1 MAELDY
7 VGGELGLFAA
17 ATNWK
22 SYYGRLLEPFIKGN
36 VLEVGAGI
44 GGTMPF
50 LWNDSVSSWLCL
62 EPDPA
67 LALELEDRIRN
78 FTRGKVKS
86 KVGTIDD
93 IPATESF
100 DSILYIDV
108 LEHIKRDKEELG
120 RAAQHLAAGGRIIV
134 LSPAFQSLFSPFDA
148 ALGHERRY
156 TAKTLAAAFPR
167 GLKQEK
173 LFYADS
179 VGAMLSFS
187 NRLLLKKSMPTVT
200 QIRFWDKVIIPVSRV
215 VDPLVRPLFGRSVI
229 AVFRK

>member
-1 MAELDY
+1 VAELDY
-7 VGGELGLFAA
+7 QGGELGLFAA

-22 SYYGRLLEPFIKGN
+22 SYYGKLLEPYIRGR

-50 LWNDSVSSWLCL
+50 LWNDAVSSWLCL

-67 LALELEDRIRN
+67 LALELSQRLEG
-78 FTRGKVKS
+78 FTRGKVVS
-86 KVGTIDD
+86 KVGTLDD
-93 IPATESF
+93 IPATEYF
-100 DSILYIDV
+100 DAILYIDV
-108 LEHIKRDKEELG
+108 LEHIKGDREELG
-120 RAAQHLAAGGRIIV
+120 RAAQHLANGGRIIV

-156 TAKTLAAAFPR
+156 TAKSLAAVFPK

-187 NRLLLKKSMPTVT
+187 NRLLLKKSMPTEN
-200 QIRFWDKVIIPVSRV
+200 QIRFWDKVIIPISRV
-215 VDPLVRPLFGRSVI
+215 IDPLTRSSFGRSVI
-229 AVFRK
+229 AIFRK

>member
-1 MAELDY
+1 MAEIDY
-7 VGGELGLFAA
+7 QGGELGLFAA

-22 SYYGRLLEPFIKGN
+22 SYYGKLLEPYISGR

-50 LWNDSVSSWLCL
+50 LWNDAVSSWLCL

-67 LALELEDRIRN
+67 LALELAQRLEG
-78 FTRGKVKS
+78 FTRGKVES
-86 KVGTIDD
+86 KVGTLDD
-93 IPATESF
+93 IPATDKF

-108 LEHIKRDKEELG
+108 LEHIKGDREELG
-120 RAAQHLAAGGRIIV
+120 RAAQHVTNGGRIIV

-156 TAKTLAAAFPR
+156 TAKSLAAVFPK
-167 GLKQEK
+167 GLKLEK

-187 NRLLLKKSMPTVT
+187 NRLLLKKSMPTEN
-200 QIRFWDKVIIPVSRV
+200 QIRFWDKVIIPISRV
-215 VDPLVRPLFGRSVI
+215 IDPLTRSSFGRSVI
-229 AVFRK
+229 AIFRK